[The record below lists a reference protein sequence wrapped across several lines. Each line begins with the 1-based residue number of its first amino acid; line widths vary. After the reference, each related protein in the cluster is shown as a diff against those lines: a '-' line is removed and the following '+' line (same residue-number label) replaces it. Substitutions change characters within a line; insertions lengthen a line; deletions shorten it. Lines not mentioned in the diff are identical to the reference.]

1 MRIHRLEIQAF
12 GPFAGRE
19 VVDFDA
25 LGAQGLF
32 LLNGATGAGKTSVL
46 DSIAYA
52 LYGAVPGAR
61 QGAVNRL
68 RSHHA
73 ADGVEPEV
81 ILEFSVGTRYLEVRR
96 SPEWMRP
103 LKRGTGTT
111 REPAKT
117 QLREKTAEC
126 WTVKSTR
133 NDEAAAEI
141 HALLG
146 MNMAQFT
153 KVVLLAQGEFAAFL
167 QASADERSALLQ
179 KLFGTDVYRD
189 LEIRLATDSR
199 EATAA
204 VSAGLAELAA
214 AENLARSQAGAVLGH
229 RDDLAQDAAPE
240 QDAEPVQ
247 DAEPTQDSDA
257 ARPRVD
263 ADTPSADTPSAGS
276 DDVAQV
282 SGVELFA
289 RLEALLQAAVVR
301 AEERAKFALTSS
313 EGAAA
318 TAKEAELSQER
329 HRAKDAALTE
339 KLRLDKLKNSTLGW
353 QLQLDRHHEAQVLTP
368 VLTAASRAAAEYSAA
383 IATMSNARQAFCAN
397 DALKNLLG
405 LVNSPKF
412 SDTARSLADVP
423 GIEAEGT
430 RELTGVV
437 GVTSGTPARTP
448 TGALDVLA
456 PSAAQLEEVDKKIT
470 TALAEV
476 AAAVPDEQRHASKS
490 QEMGRV
496 VKALER
502 AKEEVGSEK
511 TAEESARAQLKDVAA
526 QTESVRSVAGN
537 VDHAKAGENAA
548 ILLVHSI
555 QDFRAQKIV
564 VAEAETSALTAR
576 EGSVAAREKWLD
588 AFNRRLTLAAGELAR
603 KLVDG
608 EPCKVCGSLEHPAP
622 SELAGASNDLI
633 EEEESAK
640 SASERAEVLAQAAK
654 SIHAE
659 AKSALAV
666 LAARGGDGVLE
677 EAQAG
682 VVLAKQAHQ
691 RAQEAGARLVELSAR
706 MRTLA
711 AEVERAQAAVLSAS
725 GQVASLT
732 ATQAALEAQIAQI
745 AEELWVARGGY
756 EQLGERHAALS
767 EAQML
772 TTTLLANVRRESV
785 AAKGLA
791 DATSAQALALQSSS
805 FGDALEVN
813 AALLSS
819 AAAEQ
824 VVSQLAEYA
833 QAAAVN
839 ADRCRSAEVMAAS
852 REAAQGKGA
861 PTTQEVDRVN
871 KEAQRTKTIS
881 QHCILELGMTEQAA
895 AQVAHTRGVFRAVE
909 EKVAPLRDR
918 AQLLL
923 GLAEAVRGSG
933 ENRFK
938 MTLTSYVL
946 AARLEQVAAAASVR
960 LGTMSDGRYTL
971 SHTDARTGGNR
982 KSGLG
987 LEVVDQWTGQRR
999 DTSTLSGGESFMAS
1013 LSLALGLAD
1022 VVQHES
1028 GGLDIETL
1036 FVDEGFGSLD
1046 EQSLEQVMD
1055 ALEGLRDGGRV
1066 VGLVSHVAELKQ
1078 RIPLHLN
1085 VHKGRN
1091 GSTLAVGRV

>member
-73 ADGVEPEV
+73 AAGVEPEV
-81 ILEFSVGTRYLEVRR
+81 ILEFSVGTRRLEVRR

-117 QLREKTAEC
+117 QLREKTAER

-214 AENLARSQAGAVLGH
+214 AENLARSQAGAALGH
-229 RDDLAQDAAPE
+229 MDDLAQDAEPE
-240 QDAEPVQ
+240 QGGQPAQ
-247 DAEPTQDSDA
+247 
-257 ARPRVD
+257 D
-263 ADTPSADTPSAGS
+263 ADTASPSAEAASPSAEAASPSAGS
-276 DDVAQV
+276 DDVAEV

-301 AEERAKFALTSS
+301 AEERAKYALASS

-329 HRAKDAALTE
+329 HRARDAALTE
-339 KLRLDKLKNSTLGW
+339 KLRLDKLKKSTLGW

-368 VLTAASRAAAEYSAA
+368 VLTAASKAASEYTAA
-383 IATMSNARQAFCAN
+383 TATMSNATQAFCAN
-397 DALKNLLG
+397 DALKNLMSS
-405 LVNSPKF
+405 VNSPKF
-412 SDTARSLADVP
+412 SDTAPALAEVP
-423 GIEAEGT
+423 GIEAE
-430 RELTGVV
+430 ELTGVV
-437 GVTSGTPARTP
+437 GATSGSPARTS
-448 TGALDVLA
+448 TSALDVLA
-456 PSAAQLEEVDKKIT
+456 PSAAQLEEVDRKIT
-470 TALAEV
+470 TGLAEV
-476 AAAVPDEQRHASKS
+476 AAAVPDEQRYTSKS

-502 AKEEVGSEK
+502 AKEDVGSEK
-511 TAEESARAQLKDVAA
+511 TAEASARAQLMDVAA
-526 QTESVRSVAGN
+526 QTEGIRSVAGN
-537 VDHAKAGENAA
+537 IDHAKEGENAA

-555 QDFRAQKIV
+555 QGFCAQKIV
-564 VAEAETSALTAR
+564 VAEAEKSVLTAR

-622 SELAGASNDLI
+622 SALAGASNDLI

-640 SASERAEVLAQAAK
+640 TASERAEVLAQAAK

-659 AKSALAV
+659 AKSELAV

-677 EAQAG
+677 EAQVG

-691 RAQEAGARLVELSAR
+691 RAQEATTRLVALSVQI
-706 MRTLA
+706 RTFT

-725 GQVASLT
+725 GRVASLT
-732 ATQAALEAQIAQI
+732 ATQAALEAEIAQI
-745 AEELWVARGGY
+745 AAELRVARGGY
-756 EQLGERHAALS
+756 DQLGERQAALS

-791 DATSAQALALQSSS
+791 DAASARALALQSSS
-805 FGDALEVN
+805 FSDALEVN
-813 AALLSS
+813 AALLAS

-824 VVSQLAEYA
+824 VVRQLAEYA

-839 ADRCRSAEVMAAS
+839 ADRCGSAEVMAAS

-871 KEAQRTKTIS
+871 KEAQRTKMIS

-895 AQVAHTRGVFRAVE
+895 AQVAHTRGVFRSVE
-909 EKVAPLRDR
+909 ENVAPLRDR

-923 GLAEAVRGSG
+923 GLADAVRGSG

-946 AARLEQVAAAASVR
+946 AARLEQVAAAASLR

-1066 VGLVSHVAELKQ
+1066 VGLVSHVAEMKQ

-1091 GSTLAVGRV
+1091 GSTLAVGQV